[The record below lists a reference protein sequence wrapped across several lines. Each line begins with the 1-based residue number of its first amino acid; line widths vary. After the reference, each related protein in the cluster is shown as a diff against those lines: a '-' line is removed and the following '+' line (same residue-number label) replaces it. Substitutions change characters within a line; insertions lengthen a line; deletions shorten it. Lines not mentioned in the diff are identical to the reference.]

1 MESRTTTAAGTSSTA
16 SDIRATTVATVAT
29 VDAFGIAAADESAP
43 SSGAEMGSTLGE
55 RSSGRVVD
63 PLANAATGRG
73 NSSVAT

>member
-1 MESRTTTAAGTSSTA
+1 
-16 SDIRATTVATVAT
+16 
-29 VDAFGIAAADESAP
+29 
-43 SSGAEMGSTLGE
+43 MGSTLGE